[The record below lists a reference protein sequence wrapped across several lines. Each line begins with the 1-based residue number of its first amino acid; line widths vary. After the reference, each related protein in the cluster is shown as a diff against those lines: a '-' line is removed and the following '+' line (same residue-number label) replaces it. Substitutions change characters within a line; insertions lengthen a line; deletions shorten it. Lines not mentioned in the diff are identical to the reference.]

1 VASPLIKL
9 PTVPVEPTGLSKLA
23 SQTSP
28 LVNAADPP
36 IPANLI
42 QWVPCVFYE
51 CNLSLELTYLSPN
64 ANELIGIQPRSVL
77 GTRAFWNERLLP
89 EDLGLLCEKIDAL
102 KESES
107 ASVLHR
113 MIDDRGLPIWIS
125 HGFRRVAAAHSEV
138 IRGCIVPLRN
148 DPRIQD
154 LQQSAVARFIHKL
167 GNHFQLLKLIIN
179 SLQRSL
185 PDSRETAVLEETVE
199 NAVDLTRLFSEYWQS
214 PTAVPIIDFCEV
226 IHSALLT
233 RRASFAWKEIRLDQ
247 RLDDSLR
254 GVVVHGDAYLL
265 ELALGSVLDNAFEAT
280 PKGGTVAL
288 QATAELCED
297 NRSVVRLAVS
307 DSGTGI
313 EEKDTAQVTLP
324 FFTSKK
330 NHDGLGLSMA
340 LRFIE
345 MHGGLLTIKSGQRH
359 GTEVHITLPAET
371 SRQLTER

>member
-1 VASPLIKL
+1 MASPLTKV
-9 PTVPVEPTGLSKLA
+9 PTVFAEPTGFSKVA

-28 LVNAADPP
+28 SVNAVDPAL
-36 IPANLI
+36 PANFI
-42 QWVPCVFYE
+42 QSVPCVVYE
-51 CNLSLELTYLSPN
+51 CNLSLQLTYLSPN
-64 ANELIGIQPRSVL
+64 AHELIGIHPRSLL
-77 GTRAFWNERLLP
+77 GTRAFWDERLLP
-89 EDLGLLCEKIDAL
+89 EDLRLLCEKIEAL
-102 KESES
+102 KESDS

-113 MIDDRGLPIWIS
+113 IIDDQGLPIWTS
-125 HGFRRVAAAHSEV
+125 HGFRRLAATHSEV

-154 LQQSAVARFIHKL
+154 LQHSAVARFIHKL
-167 GNHFQLLKLIIN
+167 GNHFQLQKLIIN
-179 SLQRSL
+179 SLQKSL
-185 PDSRETAVLEETVE
+185 PDSRETAVLDETVE
-199 NAVDLTRLFSEYWQS
+199 KAIDLTRIFSEYCQS
-214 PTAVPIIDFCEV
+214 PTVVPIIDFCEL

-254 GVVVHGDAYLL
+254 GVMVHGDAYLL

-280 PKGGTVAL
+280 SKGGAIAL
-288 QATAELCED
+288 QAKAELSED

-307 DSGTGI
+307 DSGPGI
-313 EEKDTAQVTLP
+313 EEKDAAQVTVP

-340 LRFIE
+340 VRFIE
-345 MHGGLLTIKSGQRH
+345 MHGGLLTIKRGQKH
-359 GTEVHITLPAET
+359 GTEVQITLAAET